1 MKFCRFAILSALLA
15 ATGAQAADFS
25 MTGTVTSDYRYR
37 GISQTAGDWAVQ
49 GSFDMALDN
58 GFYAGF
64 WASNVDFDDDANIE
78 IDYYA
83 GYTWEFNEGVGLDL
97 MLNYYTYPGYS
108 ENADYLEIIPS
119 MYFGNFTLLYA
130 YAPDYFN
137 TGDSANYLAGDY
149 SWEFAESLGVFE
161 GVTLD
166 AHAGWSFGDY
176 WDEWDIGDYGD
187 FSVGVSASWG
197 WADLSLAYL
206 FNAVDSAEE
215 IDSGAFRNDDT
226 LLFTVSSTYDF

>member
-1 MKFCRFAILSALLA
+1 MKFCRFAIVSALLA
-15 ATGAQAADFS
+15 STGAQAADFS

-83 GYTWEFNEGVGLDL
+83 GYTWEFNEGAGLDL

-119 MYFGNFTLLYA
+119 LYFGDFTLLYA

-137 TGDSANYLAGDY
+137 TGDSAHYVSGDY

-161 GVTLD
+161 GLALD

-197 WADLSLAYL
+197 WAGLSLAYL
-206 FNAVDSAEE
+206 FNSVDNAEE
-215 IDSGAFRNDDT
+215 VSNGAFRNDDT
-226 LLFTVSSTYDF
+226 LLFTITSTYDF